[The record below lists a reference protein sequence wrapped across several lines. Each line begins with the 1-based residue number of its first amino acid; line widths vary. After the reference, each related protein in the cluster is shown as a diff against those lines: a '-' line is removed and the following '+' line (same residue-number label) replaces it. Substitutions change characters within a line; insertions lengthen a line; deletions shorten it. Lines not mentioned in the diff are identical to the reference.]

1 MAPEGGE
8 LARSCAPAT
17 HNRVLLLHTQTRPP
31 KRTLSRRGAV
41 SCLWRAR
48 ARTCFRCTYVYTR
61 ARTGPRTSLGLC
73 ALLDS
78 RYPHAHRRTQV
89 LVYIYIYMYE
99 RLYREQNGSSAVYN
113 TDACLFPRV
122 CLASRS
128 GSLRAAPARACAC
141 RRGRVPAPV
150 RTCVR
155 VRASERA
162 RRRRE
167 NDARGAETG
176 KERRERGQQRACAYA
191 SECDH
196 RQGDNAI
203 ARTHA
208 HTHTEVW
215 TRIGPGWPHPASRH
229 LASLTYDT
237 SEPQGRQVAH
247 KTKETREEARWRNRE
262 TR

>member
-89 LVYIYIYMYE
+89 LVYIYIYVRALVSRTE
-99 RLYREQNGSSAVYN
+99 RIVCCVQHRCLPFPSCVSGLSVWLVARGTGS
-113 TDACLFPRV
+113 RV
-122 CLASRS
+122 CVSS
-128 GSLRAAPARACAC
+128 WT
-141 RRGRVPAPV
+141 
-150 RTCVR
+150 RTCAGAYLR
-155 VRASERA
+155 SRASERA
-162 RRRRE
+162 SETEKGKRRTRGRDRKGEERKRATTRVCVRE
-167 NDARGAETG
+167 
-176 KERRERGQQRACAYA
+176 
-191 SECDH
+191 
-196 RQGDNAI
+196 
-203 ARTHA
+203 
-208 HTHTEVW
+208 
-215 TRIGPGWPHPASRH
+215 
-229 LASLTYDT
+229 
-237 SEPQGRQVAH
+237 
-247 KTKETREEARWRNRE
+247 
-262 TR
+262 